1 MKTKKLILV
10 FALLISGLIVSAQSY
25 SDDGGKMPI
34 NHEQTS
40 KPHIQISAQDVLPPD
55 IITSFG
61 NWMDLLKL
69 MPFPGIGIT
78 IPDNSGTNNKDLKPQ
93 KEDRRTLPRLP
104 GPYRYRSVDS
114 RGNMNAR

>member
-10 FALLISGLIVSAQSY
+10 FALLISGVIVSAQSY
-25 SDDGGKMPI
+25 SDSGGKMPI

-40 KPHIQISAQDVLPPD
+40 KPHIHISSQDIVTPD

-61 NWMDLLKL
+61 NWWNLLKL
-69 MPFPGIGIT
+69 MPHPGIGIVIT
-78 IPDNSGTNNKDLKPQ
+78 DNTGTNNKVLIPQ
-93 KEDRRTLPRLP
+93 NEDRRTLPRLP

-114 RGNMNAR
+114 REIMNAR